1 MQHLSSRFVP
11 AAIMILGHRFTN
23 FVLSLILVAAGIHS
37 FHAIQGSS
45 KSEKKHWLT
54 FWTLYACVQA
64 MEFAIDIL
72 LHWMPFYQEIKLGVY
87 VYLAFYNGTAVVY
100 ESYGKE
106 AFQAMEDGV
115 TQLHEQVCFK
125 GWGRE

>member
-1 MQHLSSRFVP
+1 
-11 AAIMILGHRFTN
+11 
-23 FVLSLILVAAGIHS
+23 
-37 FHAIQGSS
+37 
-45 KSEKKHWLT
+45 
-54 FWTLYACVQA
+54 

-115 TQLHEQVCFK
+115 TQLHEQGMQNVQYKVLYEKLMFTL
-125 GWGRE
+125 GRKTD